1 MGVNEKHLTQVRVV
15 KEAQVK
21 IIKDYERE
29 KIVRSRKWKNKIN
42 VYSELID
49 EEKYD
54 YMYDYMIEIE

>member
-1 MGVNEKHLTQVRVV
+1 MGVSEKHLTQVRVV

-54 YMYDYMIEIE
+54 YMYMIEIE

>member
-1 MGVNEKHLTQVRVV
+1 MGVSEKHLTQVRVV